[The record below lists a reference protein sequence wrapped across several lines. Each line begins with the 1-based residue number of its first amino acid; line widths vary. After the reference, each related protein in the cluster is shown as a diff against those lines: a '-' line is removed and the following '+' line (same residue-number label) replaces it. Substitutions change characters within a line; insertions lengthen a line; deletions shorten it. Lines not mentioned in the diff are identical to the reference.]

1 MAVGIRRLRGRAG
14 WRRAARLAPASD
26 GTWEDMVAAGEVM
39 LADPPSDLLDVRP
52 LKTGK
57 STTAELTFI
66 RSDER

>member
-1 MAVGIRRLRGRAG
+1 
-14 WRRAARLAPASD
+14 
-26 GTWEDMVAAGEVM
+26 M